1 MKHFD
6 YFAPTEI
13 IFGAGRVTEAGALAA
28 RYGKKAMLV
37 TVPEFP
43 AVAEL
48 YAKVKKSLADAGVAC
63 VHYDG
68 VIPNPTTEL
77 VTRGAELAKAEGVDV
92 VIGLG
97 GGSSMDTAKAIAV
110 EATHPGTAWD
120 YNCHTAG
127 PTEQTLPILAIS
139 TTAGTGSQTTPCAV
153 ITKTSAKDKSA
164 IWNKNIFPRAA
175 IVDPE
180 VTLSLPASVTA
191 QTGFDAFCHNFEAYL
206 SVNTNPLVE
215 CMALDAIRIIA
226 AYLPR
231 ALADGSDLEARS
243 QMAWADTLGGLTNA
257 SAGVTLPHGLG
268 MQIGYETVRAN
279 LITKVEAL
287 KGKNADLDAAID
299 NFLATKNNTKAN
311 DAPAK
316 ALVAALEADGSA
328 EAAEILKDKQ
338 YLAKKSF
345 WIFGGDGWAYD
356 IGYGGLDHV
365 LASGHDVNVMVF
377 DTEMYSNT
385 GGQASKASNIGEV
398 CQFAAAGKEISKK
411 SLAEICMTYGYIYV
425 AQIALGANMAQAVK
439 VIAEAEAYPG
449 PSLII
454 GYAPCELHGVKGGM
468 TNCQN
473 EMKKAVAAGYWNLFS
488 FNPAAKAEG
497 KNPFTLTSKAGDMS
511 KYQEFLANE
520 TRYSRL
526 ARAFPDRAKELFE
539 KNQEVADARYTHLT
553 KLVDLYK

>member
-1 MKHFD
+1 
-6 YFAPTEI
+6 
-13 IFGAGRVTEAGALAA
+13 
-28 RYGKKAMLV
+28 MLV

-48 YAKVKKSLADAGVAC
+48 YARVKKSLADAGVAC

-257 SAGVTLPHGLG
+257 SAGVTLPHAWACRSAA
-268 MQIGYETVRAN
+268 TVPMSP
-279 LITKVEAL
+279 T
-287 KGKNADLDAAID
+287 
-299 NFLATKNNTKAN
+299 
-311 DAPAK
+311 
-316 ALVAALEADGSA
+316 
-328 EAAEILKDKQ
+328 
-338 YLAKKSF
+338 
-345 WIFGGDGWAYD
+345 
-356 IGYGGLDHV
+356 
-365 LASGHDVNVMVF
+365 ASLWQ
-377 DTEMYSNT
+377 S
-385 GGQASKASNIGEV
+385 SIP
-398 CQFAAAGKEISKK
+398 
-411 SLAEICMTYGYIYV
+411 L
-425 AQIALGANMAQAVK
+425 L
-439 VIAEAEAYPG
+439 PG
-449 PSLII
+449 IPIPPLS
-454 GYAPCELHGVKGGM
+454 
-468 TNCQN
+468 
-473 EMKKAVAAGYWNLFS
+473 
-488 FNPAAKAEG
+488 
-497 KNPFTLTSKAGDMS
+497 TSS
-511 KYQEFLANE
+511 P
-520 TRYSRL
+520 R
-526 ARAFPDRAKELFE
+526 
-539 KNQEVADARYTHLT
+539 
-553 KLVDLYK
+553 